1 MMSSQQYG
9 QAAPPSNMMFP
20 TAAYLQA
27 SQNAAEMQMRGQE
40 ALGRGIAG
48 GIGAV
53 TDAYKQYKDDQAKF
67 DATKKLFKAFSG
79 SLDEETKNSIQDIFN
94 DTSISTREK
103 NAISPAI
110 MQYLGNVQQQKGREQ
125 IANIMTESREAIAA
139 AKNKP
144 RQEPIVFNAT
154 STGDPLDQVVG
165 QTPAA
170 PAPAVPHMIQRPQGQ
185 PQPTQGPLS
194 NMPKT
199 RQDPKTSRM
208 QFWSPGA
215 KRYVDESENE
225 LFFGPDLRIA
235 PF

>member
-40 ALGRGIAG
+40 ALGKGIAG
-48 GIGAV
+48 GISSIAS
-53 TDAYKQYKDDQAKF
+53 AFKEHKEEQAKF

-125 IANIMTESREAIAA
+125 VARIMHPTSQQ
-139 AKNKP
+139 P
-144 RQEPIVFNAT
+144 RPSSFGEVPTLDRVFN
-154 STGDPLDQVVG
+154 SPVN
-165 QTPAA
+165 
-170 PAPAVPHMIQRPQGQ
+170 Q
-185 PQPTQGPLS
+185 PQFQSDGNLSGLPMNPSQGNPEPLMRTVS
-194 NMPKT
+194 SSSKMPLT
-199 RQDPKTSRM
+199 RTNPDTGVP
-208 QFWSPGA
+208 QFWDEIN
-215 KRYVDESENE
+215 KRYVDELYFDPTN
-225 LFFGPDLRIA
+225 LQIGK
-235 PF
+235 